1 MLIVDQRR
9 ASIVMILFSSS
20 SSPLSPAFFSRST
33 TTSTTSTYPKL
44 YLKASKK
51 LLQPQF
57 LLLIFAVSIGLF
69 ITCVVLVDF
78 QDDNEDIVEEEE
90 GDE

>member
-1 MLIVDQRR
+1 
-9 ASIVMILFSSS
+9 MILPVSA
-20 SSPLSPAFFSRST
+20 SPSLPPS
-33 TTSTTSTYPKL
+33 YPKL

-78 QDDNEDIVEEEE
+78 QDDNEDIIEEE
-90 GDE
+90 DADD

>member
-1 MLIVDQRR
+1 MV
-9 ASIVMILFSSS
+9 
-20 SSPLSPAFFSRST
+20 LSLST
-33 TTSTTSTYPKL
+33 PPSVPRTSYPKL

-69 ITCVVLVDF
+69 VTCVVLVDF
-78 QDDNEDIVEEEE
+78 QDDDEGFLEDED
-90 GDE
+90 GDD